1 MAKIEFAGIEEYAKK
16 LAALG
21 QDAEGV
27 CKYAIYD
34 AAGIVAD
41 AVKSACPVRTGD
53 LRDSVG
59 IKRMQNKNGF
69 IYAQI
74 EFAGYDR
81 KGAANAIKASV
92 LEYGTSTRQ
101 KHPFIRQAVNR
112 VKSAAQFSIEKA
124 LDEKINEIMNEKG

>member
-41 AVKSACPVRTGD
+41 AVKENIPVETGD
-53 LRDSVG
+53 LRNSMVL
-59 IKRMQNKNGF
+59 RPMQNQDGF
-69 IYAQI
+69 IFTKIA
-74 EFAGYDR
+74 FDGYDR
-81 KGAANAIKASV
+81 KGVPNAVKANV
-92 LEYGTSTRQ
+92 LEHGSSRQ
-101 KHPFIRQAVNR
+101 PKHPFIRQAVNR